1 MATSASFT
9 SPSGLALSPNAS
21 ILWVVDAGG
30 HRVRAVAL
38 APGGGAAAG
47 VSTAAGAGAAGRAD
61 SRAPA
66 VAQFSSPRGI
76 AVHPESG
83 VLYLS
88 DSDNHLLRVL
98 LLGGAAEGVSTLAG
112 SGFAGFSEGVWEA
125 AMFSAP
131 HGVALLGAAG
141 PLAVADATNNC
152 FFINPHF
159 PHFLHSAAISSIV
172 MSPW

>member
-1 MATSASFT
+1 VATSASFT